1 MTPESAA
8 GKVQYPAASAAAD
21 PTSSRL
27 GSLRRRW
34 PTAAGLGFAALVAIG
49 MTSGL
54 DMAAVLA
61 AAAVVYLGSAALRTP
76 RAAWP
81 LFFATAV
88 VITVLRLIDDRFE
101 PTWVLFGAGVVLL
114 AYGLLRGGFGPT
126 YGLPLQTLA
135 LLGFGVVVTVALLI
149 NPMIGSYLVALG
161 LLGHATWDLYHYR
174 INKVVSRSLAEFCYA
189 LDATL
194 AVVIV
199 ILTAMS

>member
-1 MTPESAA
+1 MSATT
-8 GKVQYPAASAAAD
+8 D
-21 PTSSRL
+21 PTPSRL

-34 PTAAGLGFAALVAIG
+34 PTAAGLAFAALVAIG

-61 AAAVVYLGSAALRTP
+61 AAAVVYLGSAAWRTP

-88 VITVLRLIDDRFE
+88 VITVVRLVDDRIE
-101 PTWVLFGAGVVLL
+101 PTWVLFGAGILLL

-135 LLGFGVVVTVALLI
+135 LLGFGVVVTLALLI

-161 LLGHATWDLYHYR
+161 LLGHATWDLYHHR
-174 INKVVSRSLAEFCYA
+174 INRVVRRSFAEFCFA

-199 ILTAMS
+199 ILAAV